1 MKVPSIILS
10 KGSVRL
16 RCCHMPCRQVS
27 QTSHRNISSSH
38 DRWRRR
44 RVVVTGLGAI
54 TPLGADMHSTWQAV
68 LRSDNNNDQLGFGI
82 TSLDDALKLQ
92 NLPPEQYEKEWQL
105 LQNLSCQVAASVN
118 SDWITNHPNAEKGGT
133 ADWNDGRTS
142 RFVQLALI
150 AAEEAVKH
158 SGLDVWL
165 GIASECVE
173 QGVPNTSQDSS
184 ILQQRRESFG
194 VSMGNGMSS
203 TRDISMTS
211 SALSNHSDPTK
222 AHRKVSPHFVTQI
235 LPNSPSARI
244 AIRNKLL
251 GPNITHSEACAASAV
266 AISQGVELIQSGKVN
281 GMLVGGCESAV
292 DAFGLIGFSRLRAL
306 SSGGSNGGD
315 EAAQPIHQSSRPFD
329 SKRDGFV
336 LAEGAATLVLEEHEH
351 AVSRGANILA
361 EVVGVGYSCDGFHIT
376 APEPTGN
383 GAARAMLNAV
393 QDADVGMDDVDYI
406 NAHATS
412 TPVGDVAEI
421 RAIRLALSKKET
433 DCMKPLLVSSTKGAT
448 GHLLGAA
455 GAIEAA
461 FTVLA
466 ISDQVVPHTKNLM
479 KVSDDIA
486 QVISSHN
493 TGVHPIHLVQKE
505 PMPRNIDL
513 AMTNSFGFG
522 GTNASLLLAK
532 YQSKC

>member
-1 MKVPSIILS
+1 M
-10 KGSVRL
+10 R
-16 RCCHMPCRQVS
+16 
-27 QTSHRNISSSH
+27 
-38 DRWRRR
+38 
-44 RVVVTGLGAI
+44 
-54 TPLGADMHSTWQAV
+54 STWKAV
-68 LRSDNNNDQLGFGI
+68 LRSENNDDQSGI
-82 TSLDDALKLQ
+82 TSLQDALKLQ
-92 NLPPEQYEKEWQL
+92 NLQPEQYEKEWQL
-105 LQNLSCQVAASVN
+105 LRNLSCQVAASVN
-118 SDWITNHPNAEKGGT
+118 SDWITNHPNAQKDGT

-150 AAEEAVKH
+150 AAEEAIKH

-165 GIASECVE
+165 GIAAEYQE
-173 QGVPNTSQDSS
+173 QGVPNPIEDSS
-184 ILQQRRESFG
+184 TLQQRRESFG
-194 VSMGNGMSS
+194 VAMGNGMSS

-211 SALSNHSDPTK
+211 SLLSNHPDPTK

-281 GMLVGGCESAV
+281 GMLVGGSESAV

-315 EAAQPIHQSSRPFD
+315 EAAQSIDESSRPFD

-336 LAEGAATLVLEEHEH
+336 LAEGAAALILEEHEH

-376 APEPTGN
+376 APEPTGS
-383 GAARAMLNAV
+383 GAARAMMNAV
-393 QDADVGMDDVDYI
+393 QDADLSMNDVDYI

-421 RAIRLALSKKET
+421 RAIRLALSKEENI
-433 DCMKPLLVSSTKGAT
+433 CLKPCLVSSTKGAT

-461 FTVLA
+461 LTVLA
-466 ISDQVVPHTKNLM
+466 ISDQVVPHTKNLVQ
-479 KVSDDIA
+479 VSDDIT
-486 QVISSHN
+486 QVIDSHN
-493 TGVHPIHLVQKE
+493 SGLHPIHLVQKE
-505 PMPRNIDL
+505 PMSRSIDV
-513 AMTNSFGFG
+513 AMSNSFGFG
-522 GTNASLLLAK
+522 GTNASLLFSK
-532 YQSKC
+532 YNQC